1 MDNECQLVTNT
12 IKQHLEPQQSL
23 HPQHKQPPQQ
33 QQHLKQQDGTFTQR
47 DDNDNQST
55 TISSSQPKVTVS
67 LPKHVASRLLD
78 LVQKRDIALLKLG
91 IISVQFEDD
100 QIIPLTL
107 NQNNNN
113 SATTTT
119 TSSNLLQQS
128 PNQLQQKQ
136 SFVEPAD
143 PIMDA
148 NIENCNADECI
159 PSLNTTLTA
168 LNGLANSP
176 SGPILEGDELDDLDS
191 NIDNASNS
199 ASILNHIKYV
209 YFDNLTNYFD
219 DETNN
224 TTKYN

>member
-23 HPQHKQPPQQ
+23 H
-33 QQHLKQQDGTFTQR
+33 QQHTQQAQHLNQQDETFIQQN
-47 DDNDNQST
+47 DNDNQST
-55 TISSSQPKVTVS
+55 TNSQPKVTVS

-107 NQNNNN
+107 NQNN

-119 TSSNLLQQS
+119 SNLSQ

-136 SFVEPAD
+136 AFVPPPD
-143 PIMDA
+143 PIMDT
-148 NIENCNADECI
+148 NIESCNVDDCI

-176 SGPILEGDELDDLDS
+176 SGPILEGDEIDDLDS

-224 TTKYN
+224 TATKYN